1 MRSLLQFLLIW
12 RILRTRA
19 KNLTD
24 AELINKV
31 LKGITERTCLW
42 CTASRA
48 GNCVPVVG
56 DCLVGGCGSRV
67 AEENGSARESREVDG
82 VAGCG
87 GERDGGNGQAGQV
100 IACSV
105 VFWLGNVGWERR
117 VWFGG

>member
-42 CTASRA
+42 CTASRT

-67 AEENGSARESREVDG
+67 AEENGSAREIREVDG
-82 VAGCG
+82 VA
-87 GERDGGNGQAGQV
+87 
-100 IACSV
+100 
-105 VFWLGNVGWERR
+105 
-117 VWFGG
+117 